1 MKDFNRTYADGLA
14 CRWAAKHVGV
24 DEVDELV
31 VLYGGQTAP
40 YSTWTGGN
48 ESYLTIYAMVGEER
62 HNIYVTFPEIIDGMV
77 TLAAEEGL
85 TSGRGSP
92 PN

>member
-1 MKDFNRTYADGLA
+1 MEDFNRTYADGLA

-31 VLYGGQTAP
+31 VLYGGATAR
-40 YSTWTGGN
+40 YSTLTAGDP
-48 ESYLTIYAMVGEER
+48 SYMTIYAMVGEVR
-62 HNIYVTFPEIIDGMV
+62 YDISVTFPEIIDGMV
-77 TLAAEEGL
+77 TLAAEESL
-85 TSGRGSP
+85 TSGRGTP